1 MVEVPKRDY
10 EIAIALKKKAVLMHS
25 RTFTTIVCYRL
36 VVQTDFAEV
45 YCREHLYPPSFVS
58 ALEVSDARQPLFALE
73 RAHHL
78 SAFCEA
84 GARYLG

>member
-1 MVEVPKRDY
+1 VK
-10 EIAIALKKKAVLMHS
+10 IAIALGKKTVLMHS
-25 RTFTTIVCYRL
+25 RTFTSIICYRL